1 MTGELAALSGAL
13 CWALASIFFAD
24 IGLRVRAVN
33 LNMIK
38 GLLASLMMVC
48 TLAVGTMTGAE
59 TISWQSFT
67 EIGQTKFSQL
77 MLSGT
82 IGIGIGDSVYFACLR
97 RIGPQKGLM
106 LESTAPVMAAL
117 LALLLFHEYLPGNGW
132 LGIGLTCT
140 GVILVVRWS
149 RTQKD
154 YTNSAA
160 GVILGLLAAAA
171 QATGIVLSRM
181 ALAGN
186 QIEPLAS
193 SLVRLVSGLLFMG
206 CYIAVMHVL
215 AKPAT
220 AKQSLA
226 DAVYSIRHHH
236 LFGKLMIAVF
246 IGTFVALWLQQIAV
260 KHTGAGV
267 VQTLLATCPLFGMLY
282 GVIRGQKQSL
292 PVWLGLF
299 LGISGI
305 SLLFLY

>member
-1 MTGELAALSGAL
+1 MSGELAALSGAL

-24 IGLRVRAVN
+24 ITIRVRAVN

-38 GLLASLMMVC
+38 GLLAGLMMIC
-48 TLAVGTMTGAE
+48 TLAVGTMAGVEA
-59 TISWQSFT
+59 ISWQSFA
-67 EIGQTKFSQL
+67 EIGQKNFSLL
-77 MLSGT
+77 MLSGI

-117 LALLLFHEYLPGNGW
+117 LALLFFHEHLHVSGW
-132 LGIGLTCT
+132 VGIWLTSA
-140 GVILVVRWS
+140 GVIFVVRWTRS
-149 RTQKD
+149 QSEYAHSST
-154 YTNSAA
+154 
-160 GVILGLLAAAA
+160 GVTLGLLAAAA
-171 QATGIVLSRM
+171 QATGIVFSRM

-186 QIEPLAS
+186 QIEPLVS
-193 SLVRLVSGLLFMG
+193 SLIRLISGLLFMG
-206 CYIAVMHVL
+206 CYIGIMHVL

-220 AKQSLA
+220 EHQSLT
-226 DAVYSIRHHH
+226 DAVRSIRQEQ
-236 LFGKLMIAVF
+236 LSGKLIIAVF

-267 VQTLLATCPLFGMLY
+267 AQTLLATCPLFGMLF
-282 GVIRGQKQSL
+282 GVMRGQKQSM

-299 LGISGI
+299 LGLSGI